1 MHPYPLES
9 MHFISSGYIY
19 WVFSIAFDG
28 QSSKW
33 DGLHNQ
39 EAMVHN
45 VHLFPKWRMREK
57 DNMQEILL
65 NFMYKKEGERAG
77 QTCMNS
83 IYKRTLLY
91 TRCLMKWVRNAPT
104 SIEFHVEENSIIG
117 RIVPQM
123 LMKWPS
129 QGQGNRHQ
137 VLLNSIYKPLH

>member
-1 MHPYPLES
+1 
-9 MHFISSGYIY
+9 
-19 WVFSIAFDG
+19 
-28 QSSKW
+28 
-33 DGLHNQ
+33 
-39 EAMVHN
+39 
-45 VHLFPKWRMREK
+45 MREK

-104 SIEFHVEENSIIG
+104 SIEFHAEENSIIG
-117 RIVPQM
+117 QIVPQM

-129 QGQGNRHQ
+129 QGQGNQHQ